1 MAMAEFVTRTDEGG
15 RRTLAI
21 SGEVDLATVEGFLS
35 RARECLDGTT
45 EVCEID
51 LSGVTFID
59 SSGLGALVRIRA
71 AAHDRGKQVVLT
83 KVPARVSRLLD
94 VTGLTDVFGTGPGT

>member
-1 MAMAEFVTRTDEGG
+1 
-15 RRTLAI
+15 
-21 SGEVDLATVEGFLS
+21 
-35 RARECLDGTT
+35 
-45 EVCEID
+45 
-51 LSGVTFID
+51 
-59 SSGLGALVRIRA
+59 VRIRA